1 MQYYVA
7 AAVANSGDGTRQRP
21 FKTIQE
27 AARIA
32 QPGDEVIVAPGVY
45 REAVDPRNGEH
56 RRRPSCTV
64 RRKRERR

>member
-32 QPGDEVIVAPGVY
+32 QPGDEVIVAPGEIGRAHV
-45 REAVDPRNGEH
+45 
-56 RRRPSCTV
+56 
-64 RRKRERR
+64 